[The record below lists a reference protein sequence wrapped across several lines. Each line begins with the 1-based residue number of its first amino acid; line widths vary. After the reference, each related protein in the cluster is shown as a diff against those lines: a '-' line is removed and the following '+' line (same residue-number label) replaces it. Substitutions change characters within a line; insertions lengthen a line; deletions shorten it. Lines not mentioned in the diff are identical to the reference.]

1 MLERVVT
8 WVFFGLALSLTPL
21 LIVAALGWTSTGGFG
36 DFLRLLFQED
46 MLAVA
51 LALGGAAT
59 ANVLASGPPLK
70 PLKLACGGLTFL
82 MTVWS
87 VAAYVVIKAH
97 AKPLTSDEV
106 YLLVSWLS
114 GATLVTGLASEILAE
129 F

>member
-1 MLERVVT
+1 MLARIIT

-21 LIVAALGWTSTGGFG
+21 VIVAALGWTVADGFSG
-36 DFLRLLFQED
+36 FLRVLFQED

-51 LALGGAAT
+51 LALGGAAV
-59 ANVLASGPPLK
+59 ANVLASGPSLK

-106 YLLVSWLS
+106 NLLVSCLS
-114 GATLVTGLASEILAE
+114 GATLATGFASEILAE

>member
-1 MLERVVT
+1 MLERLIT
-8 WVFFGLALSLTPL
+8 WLFFGLALSLTPL
-21 LIVAALGWTSTGGFG
+21 VMVAALGWTPELWFG

-82 MTVWS
+82 MTVWA

-97 AKPLTSDEV
+97 AKPLTPDEV
-106 YLLVSWLS
+106 YLLVIWLS
-114 GATLVTGLASEILAE
+114 SATLTAGFASEVLAE

>member
-1 MLERVVT
+1 MPERVVT

-21 LIVAALGWTSTGGFG
+21 LIVAALGWTAAGGFG

-106 YLLVSWLS
+106 YLCR
-114 GATLVTGLASEILAE
+114 
-129 F
+129 